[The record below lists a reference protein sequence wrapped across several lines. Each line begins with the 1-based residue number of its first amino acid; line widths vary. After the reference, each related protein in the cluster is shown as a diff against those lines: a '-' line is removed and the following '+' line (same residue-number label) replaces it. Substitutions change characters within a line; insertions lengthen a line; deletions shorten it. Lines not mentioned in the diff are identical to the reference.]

1 MKYSNEELMTMY
13 RTMVEGRMFDL
24 ELDRQN
30 NQGKLSGMF
39 HFSINQEAIGTAVAH
54 ALADDERLCR
64 LTAAVRC
71 IYTVWI
77 NVVFWKNRLD

>member
-30 NQGKLSGMF
+30 KSG
-39 HFSINQEAIGTAVAH
+39 
-54 ALADDERLCR
+54 
-64 LTAAVRC
+64 
-71 IYTVWI
+71 
-77 NVVFWKNRLD
+77 

>member
-54 ALADDERLCR
+54 AL
-64 LTAAVRC
+64 LTMSVYAVSPLPSAAF
-71 IYTVWI
+71 IPSG
-77 NVVFWKNRLD
+77 